1 MKNAT
6 QNCPKRRARKIY
18 QEHVNTLT
26 NNGALETTPSVRAG
40 AKSLALDDANRLF
53 IQTEQDFS
61 TRHPHGQF
69 HITDDYNHL
78 NEVISEI
85 QRY

>member
-6 QNCPKRRARKIY
+6 QNCPRKTAKKIY

-26 NNGALETTPSVRAG
+26 NNGNLETTPSVRAG
-40 AKSLALDDANRLF
+40 AKSLALNDANRLF
-53 IQTEQDFS
+53 EQTEQAFNS
-61 TRHPHGQF
+61 RHPHGQF
-69 HITDDYNHL
+69 HITEDYNHL